1 MVGQQAVDGREK
13 PARGVGASLPRKEDA
28 RLMEGRGRFIGDM
41 RFPGQLEVA
50 FVRSTLAH
58 ARITAIHIPAHL
70 KGRAF
75 THDDMMGVKDI
86 LAKTGL
92 PGFRVS
98 AQPSLASGKVRFVG
112 EPVVM
117 VLAPT
122 RAEAEDLAE
131 EIRVGYEELPA
142 NYDMLRAATPE
153 AARIHEDWPDN
164 VFLISQTEKNLS
176 EALADAPI
184 KVTREV
190 RTSRQCMAPLEGK
203 GCIAVSERHT
213 EQLHLWT
220 STQMPHIVR
229 SGLAEC
235 LGLDERKIRVVAPDV
250 GGGFGW
256 KGLLQP
262 EEVCCAWAALKLD
275 RPIKW
280 LEDRREHLIAAA
292 NCREH
297 HYIMTAYADADGHL
311 LGFEASAHV
320 DAGAY
325 SVYPFSACLEGA
337 QVVSNLP
344 GPYNLPAYRA
354 RVLSVC
360 SNKPPIVPYRG
371 VARTGVCTAM
381 ELMIDAVARA
391 AGLEP
396 YEVRLRNLVRP
407 DQMPFRSITGK
418 DFDMGDYPESLRRAH
433 EMIGHAAVRA
443 RQQQGE
449 ADGRRIGLGYA
460 VYCEQGAH
468 GTSVYHGWG
477 IPMVPGFEQ
486 CGARLTPD
494 GTLEVRV
501 GNQSHGQSMETTLA
515 QIACEVLG
523 IDPELVN
530 VVHGDTAM
538 TPYSTGTWGSR
549 SGVMAG
555 GAVASACDK
564 LGERIKRIGAHL
576 LQAPLDAV
584 RIEDA
589 KVVGPS
595 GSVTFREIAH
605 TFYRAPQNL
614 PVDADPDGLDLVA
627 GYRPVVDT
635 GTFSYATH
643 ACVIAVEP
651 ETGEVEILDYVIVE
665 DGGVLLNPMVVDG
678 QIYGGTAQGIGTAL
692 YEEMVYDENG
702 QPLASTFA
710 DYLLPGANEMPPVRI
725 QHMETPSP
733 NTRFGQKGIGEGGA
747 IAPPAA
753 IGNAI
758 NDALADLGVELTVS
772 PMTPRRVREAVLA
785 ARARQLA
792 EGGAA

>member
-1 MVGQQAVDGREK
+1 MVGPHAVDEQK
-13 PARGVGASLPRKEDA
+13 AKARGVGASIPRKEDA
-28 RLMEGRGRFIGDM
+28 RLLEGRGRFIGDM
-41 RFPGQLEVA
+41 RFPGQLEAA

-58 ARITAIHIPAHL
+58 ARIRAIHIPAHL

-75 THDDMMGVKDI
+75 THADMVGVKDI

-92 PGFRVS
+92 PGFRIS
-98 AQPSLASGKVRFVG
+98 AQPSLASDKVRFVG
-112 EPVVM
+112 EPVAM
-117 VLAPT
+117 VLAET

-131 EIRVGYEELPA
+131 QISVDYEELPA
-142 NYDMLRAATPE
+142 NFDMLRAVLPD
-153 AARIHEDWPDN
+153 AARIHDDWPDN
-164 VFLISQTEKNLS
+164 AFLISQIDR
-176 EALADAPI
+176 AFDAGLADAPI

-203 GCIAVSERHT
+203 GCIAVHERHT

-235 LGLDERKIRVVAPDV
+235 LGLDERRIRVVAPDV

-262 EEVCCAWAALKLD
+262 EEVCCSWAALKLD

-297 HYIMTAYADADGHL
+297 HYIMTAYADAEGML
-311 LGFEASAHV
+311 LGFEAVAHV

-337 QVVSNLP
+337 QIVSNLP
-344 GPYNLPAYRA
+344 GPYNVPAYRCRA
-354 RVLSVC
+354 TSVC

-391 AGLEP
+391 AGRDP
-396 YEVRLRNLVRP
+396 YEVRLANLVRP
-407 DQMPFRSITGK
+407 EQMPFTSITGK
-418 DFDMGDYPESLRRAH
+418 AFDMGDYPASLVRAH

-443 RQQQGE
+443 RQKQRE
-449 ADGRRIGLGYA
+449 ADGRRIGIGYA
-460 VYCEQGAH
+460 TYCEQGAH

-515 QIACEVLG
+515 QIACEILG
-523 IDPELVN
+523 IDPDLVN
-530 VVHGDTAM
+530 VIHGDTAM

-549 SGVMAG
+549 SAVMAG
-555 GAVASACDK
+555 GAVASACEK
-564 LGERIKRIGAHL
+564 LAERIRRIGAHL
-576 LQAPLDAV
+576 LQAPLEAV

-589 KVVGPS
+589 RVIGPS
-595 GSVTFREIAH
+595 GSVSFKEVAF

-614 PVDADPDGLDLVA
+614 PLDADPDGLDLVA
-627 GYRPVVDT
+627 GYRPTVDT
-635 GTFSYATH
+635 GTFSYASH
-643 ACVIAVEP
+643 ACVVAVEP
-651 ETGEVEILDYVIVE
+651 DTGEVEILDYVIVE

-710 DYLLPGANEMPPVRI
+710 DYLLPGAGEMPDVRI
-725 QHMETPSP
+725 AHMETPSP

-758 NDALADLGVELTVS
+758 NDALADLGVELTFS
-772 PMTPRRVREAVLA
+772 PMTPRRVREAVEA
-785 ARARQLA
+785 ARAGRTA
-792 EGGAA
+792 S